1 MTALLEL
8 TVYFTVWTLITVV
21 VGAAI
26 RNQEWT
32 KEGRDIGLGNRDN
45 LKEATPMGGRA
56 ERAAKNSIEAAVFF
70 VPLALIANAAGMDA
84 EVMLGAQIA
93 FWARIAYVPIY
104 IAGVKY
110 LRSFVWIVGVVGQL
124 QFDVL
129 ASRIQQKYAR
139 IVTHFSI
146 SGGADCT
153 TGDFNCMAR
162 ELDRFCLDYANT
174 ESLSWHHCV
183 SASLWMIGTA
193 KPEL

>member
-70 VPLALIANAAGMDA
+70 VPLALIATAAGMDA

-104 IAGVKY
+104 IAGIKY
-110 LRSFVWIVGVVGQL
+110 LRSLVWIVGVVGYGMMVAAML
-124 QFDVL
+124 
-129 ASRIQQKYAR
+129 
-139 IVTHFSI
+139 
-146 SGGADCT
+146 
-153 TGDFNCMAR
+153 
-162 ELDRFCLDYANT
+162 
-174 ESLSWHHCV
+174 
-183 SASLWMIGTA
+183 
-193 KPEL
+193 

>member
-56 ERAAKNSIEAAVFF
+56 ERAARNSIEAAVFF

-104 IAGVKY
+104 IAGIKY
-110 LRSFVWIVGVVGQL
+110 LRSFVWIVGVVGYGMMVAAML
-124 QFDVL
+124 
-129 ASRIQQKYAR
+129 
-139 IVTHFSI
+139 
-146 SGGADCT
+146 
-153 TGDFNCMAR
+153 
-162 ELDRFCLDYANT
+162 
-174 ESLSWHHCV
+174 
-183 SASLWMIGTA
+183 
-193 KPEL
+193 

>member
-45 LKEATPMGGRA
+45 LNEATPMGGRA

-70 VPLALIANAAGMDA
+70 VPLALIANAAGLDA

-104 IAGVKY
+104 IAGIKY
-110 LRSFVWIVGVVGQL
+110 LRSFVWLVGVGG
-124 QFDVL
+124 
-129 ASRIQQKYAR
+129 YALM
-139 IVTHFSI
+139 VW
-146 SGGADCT
+146 
-153 TGDFNCMAR
+153 
-162 ELDRFCLDYANT
+162 AN
-174 ESLSWHHCV
+174 L
-183 SASLWMIGTA
+183 
-193 KPEL
+193 

>member
-32 KEGRDIGLGNRDN
+32 KEGREIGLGNRDN

-56 ERAAKNSIEAAVFF
+56 ERAAKNSIEASVFF

-93 FWARIAYVPIY
+93 FWARVAYVPIY
-104 IAGVKY
+104 IAGIKY
-110 LRSFVWIVGVVGQL
+110 LRSFVWIVGVVG
-124 QFDVL
+124 
-129 ASRIQQKYAR
+129 YAMM
-139 IVTHFSI
+139 V
-146 SGGADCT
+146 AA
-153 TGDFNCMAR
+153 M
-162 ELDRFCLDYANT
+162 L
-174 ESLSWHHCV
+174 
-183 SASLWMIGTA
+183 
-193 KPEL
+193 

>member
-8 TVYFTVWTLITVV
+8 TVYFAVWTLITVV

-104 IAGVKY
+104 IVGIKY
-110 LRSFVWIVGVVGQL
+110 LRSLVWIGGVVGYGMMVVAML
-124 QFDVL
+124 
-129 ASRIQQKYAR
+129 
-139 IVTHFSI
+139 
-146 SGGADCT
+146 
-153 TGDFNCMAR
+153 
-162 ELDRFCLDYANT
+162 
-174 ESLSWHHCV
+174 
-183 SASLWMIGTA
+183 
-193 KPEL
+193 

>member
-104 IAGVKY
+104 IVGIKY
-110 LRSFVWIVGVVGQL
+110 LRSLVWIGGVVGYGMMVAAML
-124 QFDVL
+124 
-129 ASRIQQKYAR
+129 
-139 IVTHFSI
+139 
-146 SGGADCT
+146 
-153 TGDFNCMAR
+153 
-162 ELDRFCLDYANT
+162 
-174 ESLSWHHCV
+174 
-183 SASLWMIGTA
+183 
-193 KPEL
+193 

>member
-32 KEGRDIGLGNRDN
+32 KEGREIGLGNRDN

-56 ERAAKNSIEAAVFF
+56 ERAAKNSIEASVFF

-93 FWARIAYVPIY
+93 FWARIAYVPIS
-104 IAGVKY
+104 IAGIKY
-110 LRSFVWIVGVVGQL
+110 LRSLVWIVGVVGYGMMVAAML
-124 QFDVL
+124 
-129 ASRIQQKYAR
+129 
-139 IVTHFSI
+139 
-146 SGGADCT
+146 
-153 TGDFNCMAR
+153 
-162 ELDRFCLDYANT
+162 
-174 ESLSWHHCV
+174 
-183 SASLWMIGTA
+183 
-193 KPEL
+193 

>member
-70 VPLALIANAAGMDA
+70 VPLALVANAAGMDA

-104 IAGVKY
+104 IAGIKY
-110 LRSFVWIVGVVGQL
+110 LRSFVWIVGVVG
-124 QFDVL
+124 
-129 ASRIQQKYAR
+129 YAMM
-139 IVTHFSI
+139 V
-146 SGGADCT
+146 AA
-153 TGDFNCMAR
+153 M
-162 ELDRFCLDYANT
+162 L
-174 ESLSWHHCV
+174 
-183 SASLWMIGTA
+183 
-193 KPEL
+193 

>member
-32 KEGRDIGLGNRDN
+32 REGRDIGLGNRDN
-45 LKEATPMGGRA
+45 LNEATPMGGRA

-70 VPLALIANAAGMDA
+70 VPLALIANAAGLDA

-104 IAGVKY
+104 IAGIKY
-110 LRSFVWIVGVVGQL
+110 LRSLVWIVGVVGYGMMVAAML
-124 QFDVL
+124 
-129 ASRIQQKYAR
+129 
-139 IVTHFSI
+139 
-146 SGGADCT
+146 
-153 TGDFNCMAR
+153 
-162 ELDRFCLDYANT
+162 
-174 ESLSWHHCV
+174 
-183 SASLWMIGTA
+183 
-193 KPEL
+193 

>member
-1 MTALLEL
+1 MTALLEI

-70 VPLALIANAAGMDA
+70 VPLALIANAAGLDA

-104 IAGVKY
+104 IAGIKY
-110 LRSFVWIVGVVGQL
+110 LRSLVWIVGVVGYGMMVAAML
-124 QFDVL
+124 
-129 ASRIQQKYAR
+129 
-139 IVTHFSI
+139 
-146 SGGADCT
+146 
-153 TGDFNCMAR
+153 
-162 ELDRFCLDYANT
+162 
-174 ESLSWHHCV
+174 
-183 SASLWMIGTA
+183 
-193 KPEL
+193 

>member
-32 KEGRDIGLGNRDN
+32 KEGREIGLGNRDN
-45 LKEATPMGGRA
+45 LKEPTPMGGRA
-56 ERAAKNSIEAAVFF
+56 ERAAKNSIEASVFF

-104 IAGVKY
+104 IAGIKY
-110 LRSFVWIVGVVGQL
+110 LRSLVWIVGVVGYGMMVAAML
-124 QFDVL
+124 
-129 ASRIQQKYAR
+129 
-139 IVTHFSI
+139 
-146 SGGADCT
+146 
-153 TGDFNCMAR
+153 
-162 ELDRFCLDYANT
+162 
-174 ESLSWHHCV
+174 
-183 SASLWMIGTA
+183 
-193 KPEL
+193 

>member
-56 ERAAKNSIEAAVFF
+56 ERAAKNSVEAAGFF
-70 VPLALIANAAGMDA
+70 VPLALVANASGMDA

-104 IAGVKY
+104 IAGIKY
-110 LRSFVWIVGVVGQL
+110 LRSLVWIVGVVGYGMMVAAML
-124 QFDVL
+124 
-129 ASRIQQKYAR
+129 
-139 IVTHFSI
+139 
-146 SGGADCT
+146 
-153 TGDFNCMAR
+153 
-162 ELDRFCLDYANT
+162 
-174 ESLSWHHCV
+174 
-183 SASLWMIGTA
+183 
-193 KPEL
+193 